1 MIRMEDNGMAK
12 NVMKTLFVLFFVL
25 NGLFAQRE
33 TVGVEFN
40 QHSRYIDSLRTK
52 SNIWSMSY
60 RNELPSG
67 TRFAVS
73 LGLDNFKFFDNDST
87 TNPMLKSSNQIFIQL
102 EGLQK
107 LYFMYFKGAVQF
119 YSVKGYATEITS
131 GYSEV
136 LHYNIYRIFE
146 FPLGAGFTFPIDDLD
161 FYIGL
166 NKVHFYGTNEK
177 EIIVNN
183 SGTETSLGS
192 TIRRT
197 FQADLGLGAE
207 ATILYHFSDNLE
219 FELNF
224 TKYEKKDFSV
234 RFSIWGPLKR
244 MLYIN

>member
-1 MIRMEDNGMAK
+1 MTK
-12 NVMKTLFVLFFVL
+12 NFLKILIVLLFVLS
-25 NGLFAQRE
+25 GLFAQRE
-33 TVGVEFN
+33 MVGVVFN

-60 RNELPSG
+60 RKELPSG

-87 TNPMLKSSNQIFIQL
+87 TSPMLKSSNQVFVQL

-107 LYFMYFKGAVQF
+107 LSFMYFKGAVQF
-119 YSVKGYATEITS
+119 YSIKGNAVEITS

-136 LHYNIYRIFE
+136 LHYNIYRILE

-161 FYIGL
+161 IYVGL
-166 NKVHFYGTNEK
+166 NKVYFYGTNEK

-192 TIRRT
+192 ATRRT
-197 FQADLGLGAE
+197 FQSDLGLGAE
-207 ATILYHFSDNLE
+207 ATILYHLSDNLE
-219 FELNF
+219 LELNF
-224 TKYEKKDFSV
+224 TKYEKKDFSF
-234 RFSIWGPLKR
+234 RFSLWGPLKR

>member
-1 MIRMEDNGMAK
+1 MAK
-12 NVMKTLFVLFFVL
+12 TIIKVIFSILFVISSAV
-25 NGLFAQRE
+25 AQME

-52 SNIWSMSY
+52 SSIWSMSY
-60 RNELPSG
+60 RNELPLG

-87 TNPMLKSSNQIFIQL
+87 TNPMLKSSNQIFIKL

-107 LYFMYFKGAVQF
+107 IYFMYFKGAVQF
-119 YSVKGYATEITS
+119 YSIKGNAIEITS

-136 LHYNIYRIFE
+136 LHYNIYRILE

-166 NKVHFYGTNEK
+166 NKVYFYGTNEK

-183 SGTETSLGS
+183 SGQETSLGS
-192 TIRRT
+192 TTRRT

-207 ATILYHFSDNLE
+207 ATILYHLSDNLE